1 MKLSQFICPLQLK
14 TLNSLKRGEEGA
26 FFREKEKEIIEVLE
40 TIPSLYE
47 QEDLGDKALYF
58 LRYFA
63 GGSALWYISEI
74 GEPDEDGNII
84 AFGYA
89 DLGYGG
95 ELGYISITE
104 LLSVGAEMDFY
115 WTAKTLKEIKGNKS
129 DG

>member
-1 MKLSQFICPLQLK
+1 MNAISLSKFICPAQLSVF
-14 TLNSLKRGEEGA
+14 NQLKRGEEGE

-47 QEDLGDKALYF
+47 QENLGDKALYF
-58 LRYFA
+58 LHYFA
-63 GGSALWYISEI
+63 GGSASWYISEI
-74 GEPDEDGNII
+74 GEPDEEGNII

-115 WTAKTLKEIKGNKS
+115 WTAKTLKEIKNK
-129 DG
+129 

>member
-14 TLNSLKRGEEGA
+14 ILNSLKRGEEGE

-47 QEDLGDKALYF
+47 QENLGDEAIF
-58 LRYFA
+58 GLRYFA
-63 GGSALWYISEI
+63 GGSASWLISEI
-74 GEPDEDGNII
+74 GEPDDDGNII

-95 ELGYISITE
+95 ELGYINITE
-104 LLSVGAEMDFY
+104 LMSIGAEMDFY
-115 WTAKTLKEIKGNKS
+115 WTPKTLKEIKG
-129 DG
+129 D